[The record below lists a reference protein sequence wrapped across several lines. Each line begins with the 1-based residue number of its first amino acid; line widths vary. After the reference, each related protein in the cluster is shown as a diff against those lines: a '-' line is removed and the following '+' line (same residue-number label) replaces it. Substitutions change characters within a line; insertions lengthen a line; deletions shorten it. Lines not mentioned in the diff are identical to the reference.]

1 MRILGAISIS
11 ILILFFVTS
20 APAYSQD
27 QDEARPGQAQ
37 EEKDKARHE
46 DKATKQDENK
56 HEQEQPGARQEEHPG
71 KPEAA
76 PPKREQGEQR
86 QQMERDNHQH
96 PVQAQ
101 HGKRIPDDKFRASFG
116 PQHTFL
122 VQRTQVINVSQP
134 VIVYSGYSFELV
146 DVWPA
151 EWAFDDP
158 CYVDFVDDEY
168 FLFDTFHPGVRIA
181 LIVIG

>member
-1 MRILGAISIS
+1 ML
-11 ILILFFVTS
+11 FVTS

-27 QDEARPGQAQ
+27 QDATRPGQAQ
-37 EEKDKARHE
+37 EEKDKARHD
-46 DKATKQDENK
+46 DKATKQDESK

-86 QQMERDNHQH
+86 QQMEREHQH
-96 PVQAQ
+96 PAQVQR
-101 HGKRIPDDKFRASFG
+101 GKRIPDDKFRASFG

-122 VQRTQVINVSQP
+122 VQRTQIINVSQP
-134 VIVYSGYSFELV
+134 TIVVSGFSFLLI
-146 DVWPA
+146 DAWPA

-158 CYVDFVDDEY
+158 CFIDFVDDEY
-168 FLFDTFHPGVRIA
+168 FLFDTLHPGIRIA
-181 LIVIG
+181 VIVIG